1 MSHDHNSEKKYDVAT
16 HALLPMV
23 LMLFVQMFLN
33 HYFAPQN
40 AIFISPY
47 LLAFFITNLI
57 IFFVLWKGEIC
68 PGQTGRLLFV
78 FKFFMLFSLGN
89 FIYSVGFTP
98 KHNPMAL
105 AGVASLMLGL
115 FYWLFTAREKP
126 LNVLIYCAF
135 GILAV
140 GMIQYL
146 AIYWIELPSL
156 FNGIRANNFAQ
167 LLLGILLA
175 GWYLMLAKSRLD
187 VFFKLLVQLALIVL
201 VFNYLWSAF
210 VLYQQLQIM
219 PDMALLPYALYFIMQ
234 FVIFALLAWLLL
246 GKGEKQIKNPL
257 GWTLATLL
265 AMLYPFTNII

>member
-1 MSHDHNSEKKYDVAT
+1 MSHDHDSEKKYDIAT

-23 LMLFVQMFLN
+23 LMLFVQMLLN
-33 HYFAPQN
+33 HYFVPQN

-47 LLAFFITNLI
+47 LLAFFVANLI
-57 IFFVLWKGEIC
+57 ALFVLWKGEIC

-78 FKFFMLFSLGN
+78 LKFFMVFALGN
-89 FIYSVGFTP
+89 FAYSIGFTP

-105 AGVASLMLGL
+105 AGIASLMSGA
-115 FYWLFTAREKP
+115 FYWLFTAHEKP
-126 LNVLIYCAF
+126 INTLIYCAF
-135 GILAV
+135 GIITI
-140 GMIQYL
+140 GIIQYL

-187 VFFKLLVQLALIVL
+187 VFFKLLVQLALITLVL
-201 VFNYLWSAF
+201 NYLWSAF

-219 PDMALLPYALYFIMQ
+219 PDMALLPYVVYFIVQ

-246 GKGEKQIKNPL
+246 GKSEKQIKNPF
-257 GWTLATLL
+257 GWTFATFF
-265 AMLYPFTNII
+265 AMLYPFTNVL